1 MASNRSR
8 AHERST
14 ALAAPA
20 DTLSQALKA
29 LDRRAARIQKIA
41 CCRAAAMTFTR
52 GAVTALPRAIADHAD
67 ARAARAW
74 TNN

>member
-14 ALAAPA
+14 ALVAPA

-29 LDRRAARIQKIA
+29 LDKRAARIQIA
-41 CCRAAAMTFTR
+41 CSGAAAMTFTR

-67 ARAARAW
+67 TRDARAW